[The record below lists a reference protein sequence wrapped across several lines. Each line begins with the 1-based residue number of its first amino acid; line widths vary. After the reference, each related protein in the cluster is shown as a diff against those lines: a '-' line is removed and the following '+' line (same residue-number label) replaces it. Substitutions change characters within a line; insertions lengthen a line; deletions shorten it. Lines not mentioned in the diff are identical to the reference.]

1 MEIAA
6 AEWSIAAIP
15 GWMKNRPGT
24 QTSVVAAGGP
34 PSRKAVSV
42 CKEVK
47 NNCQLGPAPVDGD
60 GGAAYLVANGAA
72 GQLQQPVPRSTS
84 SAIPADWDSPSR
96 ESVAGRTRHGQ
107 DGELVA
113 AELLSGA
120 VQTG

>member
-34 PSRKAVSV
+34 PSRKA
-42 CKEVK
+42 
-47 NNCQLGPAPVDGD
+47 APVDGD

-72 GQLQQPVPRSTS
+72 GQLRQPVPRSTS

-96 ESVAGRTRHGQ
+96 ESAAGRTRHGQ